1 MKNLSILAWLV
12 VVLCIGS
19 ESLAW
24 NSVADFES
32 AATNALADVSI
43 LVSEDFG
50 KELTNYI
57 AAASNYEAKIAAQL
71 VLGERHLA
79 SYNETLKESN
89 LKDALGVASNVC
101 SLTRTEESS
110 WCRWHARLFLS
121 TCLARNNQIERAY
134 EVASN
139 TVSCL
144 GTQSVVTDN
153 IVSVALLRY
162 DRAQDLSIRQATVLA
177 NALFAAMLKKRCEA
191 TMLAQELPTRY
202 REMVSRLVNGEEWIR

>member
-1 MKNLSILAWLV
+1 M
-12 VVLCIGS
+12 
-19 ESLAW
+19 
-24 NSVADFES
+24 
-32 AATNALADVSI
+32 SI

-57 AAASNYEAKIAAQL
+57 AATSNYEAKIAAQL

-110 WCRWHARLFLS
+110 WYRWHARLFLS
-121 TCLARNNQIERAY
+121 TCLARNNQIERAC

-139 TVSCL
+139 AVSCL
-144 GTQSVVTDN
+144 GTQSIETDN
-153 IVSVALLRY
+153 IVSVALL
-162 DRAQDLSIRQATVLA
+162 
-177 NALFAAMLKKRCEA
+177 
-191 TMLAQELPTRY
+191 
-202 REMVSRLVNGEEWIR
+202 